1 MISYR
6 REIHRQNDDD
16 DPIIACTS
24 KKAGHIW
31 VLYLIRLSLDRSF
44 WLKRKYSPK
53 GDLYLTSGRRAST
66 Y

>member
-24 KKAGHIW
+24 KAGHIW

-44 WLKRKYSPK
+44 WLKHKYSPK